1 MEKEYYKL
9 CNELE
14 SLAREKGKEKD
25 HEVLQNLI
33 YRNFIKDCASNK
45 LDFEKV
51 TNISN
56 MIKNKVIKHDKDNWV
71 Q

>member
-14 SLAREKGKEKD
+14 FLAREKGKEKD